1 MDYEFLKVKNQ
12 PNLMRDPSSNAI
24 LNDNQSG
31 YDEYIARRDA
41 ANKAK
46 KVNLLW
52 KKILIILKVKL
63 MKSNLY

>member
-46 KVNLLW
+46 KVNLL
-52 KKILIILKVKL
+52 
-63 MKSNLY
+63 